1 MSSSMRR
8 DSTYSKTR
16 ARSPPRRSRIRD
28 RSSGSKRS
36 EAEQLSGSEDQQ
48 QGKKSNHVDDDRE
61 ICTRKLSEFN
71 ESLRRQGR
79 STSTKFQWDHLLPYN
94 SGKAVAAATTYK
106 QELAVRNE
114 RTTRTYSI
122 SPVGIVLTE
131 ENRFIDSKPP
141 PLKETKW
148 GFSYNGE
155 DFRYPEVGN
164 RGMTNEAVG
173 FSGEKL
179 GFDSPSVIAEM
190 ARNKIRK
197 TERVTELAY
206 RKMESVRS
214 RTSLVDSIIDKI
226 DAAGENRP
234 LELARRFSLPQQYM
248 TEQKR
253 EGLHGERHQPR
264 EDCSRHA
271 FTKRYLGF
279 SGQGEDVVGFRM
291 NHSQSANG
299 AFFHGAREQ
308 FEEDCGHLLPQ
319 IYPDLKEK
327 SHGNE
332 TEQGNEVL
340 GCRMN
345 HAQSQNGA
353 GFNGKSQQFQY
364 YVHLTGKSHE
374 MEQENKDLGS
384 RMNCQQSQK
393 TAPLLGK
400 RQELPEDFGC
410 SLPQNYLNLAG
421 ESHVMEQANDAFS
434 PRRNRPQAQKKVLL
448 TGEGQGLT
456 EDYGRTLPQH
466 DLDLNVES
474 QETQQENELLGI
486 RMKHLH
492 KQKEAPLHGEKP
504 EPLEDGGHPLPRTHF
519 GLSGESLVMEKENET
534 MASRMNHP
542 RDQKGANFNCE
553 SLQLQQDCALES
565 NSLPKQDDYVYTTEG
580 STEQTSV
587 TEEIRINSRS
597 LKTHPKKRIIDLRKI
612 TESRICAL
620 PRSSDASDDEILDIG
635 YGGEQWSNEDFEQTL
650 LLRNSGPERPQD
662 GRATL
667 LDELPSQ
674 RNVFDCDYQFSSP
687 HMQEFAQPSNRTSVK
702 QRLGPPSHVHNP
714 YPSTRKRIKQRLGPP
729 CHVHNPNYMPRTQ
742 RHKMRKL
749 LKENVNDFHEGVQ
762 ARDVDL
768 RHVKRGRT
776 EPPEDSK
783 EFEQQIR
790 GAFVQYVKILN
801 ENPAQRRKY
810 TEKGEAGTL
819 KCCVCGSKSEEFVN
833 TLSLVTHAFT
843 SRMVGLRVNHLGLH
857 KALCFLMGWNSVA
870 ASNGLWR
877 QKTLPDVEALA
888 MKEDLVIWP
897 PVVILHNSSIATTNS
912 DHRIIVSIEEIEAF
926 LRDMG
931 FGRGISKVCRGKP
944 ANQSIM
950 TVIFHGT
957 FSGLKEAERLHK
969 LYAENK
975 HGRAEFQ
982 QINCSTGETKKVP
995 LDKVEDVLYGYLGIA
1010 GDLDKLDFETKSR
1023 ALVKS
1028 KKEIYATADALL
1040 DID

>member
-1 MSSSMRR
+1 MSSSTRR

-36 EAEQLSGSEDQQ
+36 EAERLSGLEDQQ
-48 QGKKSNHVDDDRE
+48 RGKKSNHADDDRE
-61 ICTRKLSEFN
+61 ICAKKLSEFN
-71 ESLRRQGR
+71 ESLRRQGQ
-79 STSTKFQWDHLLPYN
+79 STSTKFQWDHLLPDN
-94 SGKAVAAATTYK
+94 SGKAVAAATTSK

-114 RTTRTYSI
+114 RTTRTYSM
-122 SPVGIVLTE
+122 SPMGIVLTE

-141 PLKETKW
+141 PLKETES

-155 DFRYPEVGN
+155 DFWYPEVGN
-164 RGMTNEAVG
+164 RGVTNEAVG

-190 ARNKIRK
+190 ARNRIRK

-206 RKMESVRS
+206 RKMERVRS
-214 RTSLVDSIIDKI
+214 GASLVDSIIDKI

-234 LELARRFSLPQQYM
+234 LELDRRFSLPQQYM
-248 TEQKR
+248 TGQKG

-271 FTKRYLGF
+271 FTQRYLGF

-332 TEQGNEVL
+332 TEQENEVL

-374 MEQENKDLGS
+374 MEQENEDLVS
-384 RMNCQQSQK
+384 SMNCQQSQK

-400 RQELPEDFGC
+400 RQELPEDFGY
-410 SLPQNYLNLAG
+410 SLPQNYLYFG
-421 ESHVMEQANDAFS
+421 RESHVMEQTNDAFS
-434 PRRNRPQAQKKVLL
+434 PRRNRPQAQKKALL
-448 TGEGQGLT
+448 TGESQGLT
-456 EDYGRTLPQH
+456 EDYGHSLSQH
-466 DLDLNVES
+466 YLDFNVES
-474 QETQQENELLGI
+474 QERQPENELLGI
-486 RMKHLH
+486 RMKHPH
-492 KQKEAPLHGEKP
+492 KRKEATLHGEKQ
-504 EPLEDGGHPLPRTHF
+504 EPQEDGGHSLPRAYF

-534 MASRMNHP
+534 KASRMNHP
-542 RDQKGANFNCE
+542 RDQKGAYFNGE

-565 NSLPKQDDYVYTTEG
+565 NSLPKQDDYVHTTEG
-580 STEQTSV
+580 RTEQISV

-597 LKTHPKKRIIDLRKI
+597 SKTHPKKRIIDLRKI
-612 TESRICAL
+612 TESRIS
-620 PRSSDASDDEILDIG
+620 RTSDASDDEILDIG
-635 YGGEQWSNEDFEQTL
+635 YGGEQWSDEDFEQKL
-650 LLRNSGPERPQD
+650 LLRNSGSERPQD
-662 GRATL
+662 ERATL

-674 RNVFDCDYQFSSP
+674 RNVIDCDYQFSSP
-687 HMQEFAQPSNRTSVK
+687 HTQEFAHPSNRKSVK
-702 QRLGPPSHVHNP
+702 QRLGPPCHGHNP
-714 YPSTRKRIKQRLGPP
+714 YPSTRKSIKQRLGPP
-729 CHVHNPNYMPRTQ
+729 CHVHNPNYMPRVE

-749 LKENVNDFHEGVQ
+749 LQENVNDFPEGVQ

-768 RHVKRGRT
+768 RHLKRGRT
-776 EPPEDSK
+776 EPPEDSE
-783 EFEQQIR
+783 EFEQQIH
-790 GAFVQYVKILN
+790 GAFVKFVKILN

-810 TEKGEAGTL
+810 REKGEAGTL
-819 KCCVCGSKSEEFVN
+819 RCCVCGSKSEEFVN

-843 SRMVGLRVNHLGLH
+843 SRMVGLRANHLGLH
-857 KALCFLMGWNSVA
+857 KSLCFLMGWNSVA

-888 MKEDLVIWP
+888 LKEDLVIWP
-897 PVVILHNSSIATTNS
+897 PIVILHNSSIATTNS

-931 FGRGISKVCRGKP
+931 FGWGISKVCRGKP

-982 QINCSTGETKKVP
+982 QINCSSGETKKAP
-995 LDKVEDVLYGYLGIA
+995 LDKVKDVLYGYLGIA

-1040 DID
+1040 NIE